1 MKGKILIIG
10 LVVIAALGF
19 LGFKFQNEIENEIKA
34 FLKPSSGPELT
45 VRPFYVPLDKMVVSV
60 GSERTIYYVMME
72 ITLETELEQ
81 SIEKINYFMP
91 VIRNSFVQDLS
102 QRSYDDIR
110 KNLKSIDQLQ
120 VAMLSGLDVE
130 LEKYQMAGIIDNVLI
145 TKLVVQ

>member
-1 MKGKILIIG
+1 MKGKILIVG

-19 LGFKFQNEIENEIKA
+19 LGFKFKTEIIA
-34 FLKPSSGPELT
+34 LLKPSSEPEVV

-60 GSERTIYYVMME
+60 ESERTIYYVMME
-72 ITLETELEQ
+72 ITLETKLEP

-102 QRSYDDIR
+102 QRSYDAIR
-110 KNLKSIDQLQ
+110 DNLKDINKLQ
-120 VAMLSGLDVE
+120 VDMLSGLEVE